1 MFVVPVCYLL
11 MIGIGFAIPVGMI
24 IFEKLS
30 EGKLARMAEDRP
42 LNLAMALKRR
52 QDFAG
57 MPCK

>member
-30 EGKLARMAEDRP
+30 EGKLARMSEGAAPSHKFRT
-42 LNLAMALKRR
+42 
-52 QDFAG
+52 
-57 MPCK
+57 